1 MRRGDSR
8 VLLIGA
14 ALMIATGLLDY
25 LTPAEVDFTP
35 FYMLPVVLTA
45 WVLGWKAG
53 LAFGM
58 VGAATEFIADDVM
71 RGLVLATA
79 LWNGLDRKSTR
90 LNSSHSSIS
99 YAVFCLKKKNK
110 KKEALLVSA
119 VSSPIYAVPSPC

>member
-45 WVLGWKAG
+45 WCTRL
-53 LAFGM
+53 
-58 VGAATEFIADDVM
+58 E
-71 RGLVLATA
+71 
-79 LWNGLDRKSTR
+79 NGLGIWHGRR
-90 LNSSHSSIS
+90 GHRIHR
-99 YAVFCLKKKNK
+99 
-110 KKEALLVSA
+110 
-119 VSSPIYAVPSPC
+119 